1 MTEATTQE
9 TTEPV
14 KYGKDVSAALKEY
27 EDIRQSAIKNRDDAH
42 AKIDKPL
49 TDIDTALRDLFGH
62 YSDTPYH
69 VLGLVKELSRE
80 SRTRKQKTAS
90 EACQA
95 RIDAAEK
102 NRDAALGQDPFV
114 NYLVNTVAPN
124 GYESHVNAM
133 LRILPA
139 TVDEMKT
146 LADEH
151 DWCTDFERLCHAAI
165 QAEVVD
171 FGTNEV
177 TRRVYRDDVPD
188 AYEPKEGESWE
199 VVLQLPAYMRPH
211 KYDVDELLR
220 YAVSKEFR
228 KVTGEGEQ
236 EDTTSPF

>member
-14 KYGKDVSAALKEY
+14 KYGKDVSAALQAY
-27 EDIRQSAIKNRDDAH
+27 EDIRRAAIKDRDDAH
-42 AKIDKPL
+42 EQIAKPI
-49 TDIDTALRDLFGH
+49 TDIDAALRDLFGH

-151 DWCTDFERLCHAAI
+151 DWCTDFERLCHEAAK
-165 QAEVVD
+165 AEAVD
-171 FGTNEV
+171 FDTVECV
-177 TRRVYRDDVPD
+177 RRVHWDYVPPK
-188 AYEPKEGESWE
+188 YESKEGEKWE
-199 VVLQLPAYMRPH
+199 IVLQLPAYIRPH
-211 KYDVDELLR
+211 KYDLYELID
-220 YAVSKEFR
+220 YAVSVEYR
-228 KVTGEGEQ
+228 KVTET
-236 EDTTSPF
+236 EDDTAAE